1 MAHDMLP
8 LLYRSATAVV
18 VMTVDDFIILLL
30 SPTESVQR
38 LESSALL
45 LHLVRVFVCQLTFS
59 SSSFSSSFAII
70 ILPSSVFIFGQ
81 LEPLDAAV
89 KQSPSVGEL
98 DRKPD
103 DGNNDVKEET
113 SQKS

>member
-1 MAHDMLP
+1 MLL
-8 LLYRSATAVV
+8 LLYRSAPAAVV

-45 LHLVRVFVCQLTFS
+45 LLVRVFVCQLTFS
-59 SSSFSSSFAII
+59 SSSFAII
-70 ILPSSVFIFGQ
+70 ILSSSVFIFGQ

-103 DGNNDVKEET
+103 DGSNDVKEET

>member
-45 LHLVRVFVCQLTFS
+45 FHLVRVFVCQLT
-59 SSSFSSSFAII
+59 FSSSFAII

-103 DGNNDVKEET
+103 DGSNDVKEET